1 MERARALATG
11 LGGRDEGTRRPIRHV
26 AFTLN
31 GRRTATRRRYDFGDF
46 IG

>member
-1 MERARALATG
+1 VERAGALATG
-11 LGGRDEGTRRPIRHV
+11 LGGRDGGTRRPIRHT

-31 GRRTATRRRYDFGDF
+31 GRRAATRRRYDFGDF